1 MKPDDAAMVDET
13 AEHLS
18 FVLEG
23 AMARAGLD
31 GHDGRLQAA
40 RRIAISIMDRL

>member
-1 MKPDDAAMVDET
+1 MKPGGGAAIDET

-31 GHDGRLQAA
+31 GHDGRLKAA
-40 RRIAISIMDRL
+40 RKLAISIVDRL